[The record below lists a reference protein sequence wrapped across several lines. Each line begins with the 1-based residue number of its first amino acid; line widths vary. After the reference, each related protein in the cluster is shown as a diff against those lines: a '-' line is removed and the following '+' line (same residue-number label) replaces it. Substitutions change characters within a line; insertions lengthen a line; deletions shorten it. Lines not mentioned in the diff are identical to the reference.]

1 MASKTTK
8 YDLTEATDYLGFES
22 LCHDLM
28 SREGYKSIQPLG
40 GTGDK
45 GRDAIHFDK
54 STSISTVFA
63 YSVRKDWETKLEG
76 DLKTVSRHEHECEQ
90 FVFVSTSLI
99 PAKKID
105 EKKKEVKQAYGWNL
119 DIFDLERISTLIDNH
134 HADLINLHSN
144 IFHISSKLIGIET
157 CQDFDPEQYAGY
169 LLGLHE
175 WWVEQYTPLLAE
187 HREID
192 TFVGLQGETENL
204 SKLPVVDIPAKGRIS
219 MLLGESGAGKTT
231 SLWEIVVRSCRL
243 LTEGGDGS
251 VPVLFS
257 LRGWSPE
264 KSCRELLQEQFS
276 LLDIPRSVIEQHLK
290 SGSFLLLLDGFNE
303 VQQANAAACYL
314 DIANFISS
322 YRNNSCVIACRSS
335 DFNANL
341 IPTKE
346 CRPPLPDPDVY
357 EICRLDRKQVIEYSN
372 SYLAEHSVS
381 SEEFFDRLHIHDDVV
396 WEDITA
402 SVQLTRIPLYLQIFL
417 DVYRKTRS
425 LPDGRVMLLKSLVDR
440 ILDREGIRG
449 NIGVDRLA
457 NEYLLGGLSFRSIR
471 SGYSL
476 RFSERYAH
484 KQIIEILKILKTRR
498 IITAAVTF
506 GEIWQG
512 ILSANFIK
520 SVNGHSVE
528 WLHQLIRDYFLGVEY
543 ARILDE
549 GDETQLGYL
558 TQRLMNKVWDTAY
571 TIALGLLDE
580 RSGSTFLWLLI
591 NASEENAR
599 RAFENQTEFVRKAII
614 NNLVCNILEK
624 GDYDTKELKT
634 ISRALPYQEVVEV
647 LDSKFYSTSCDEM
660 RVLLIEAISEM
671 VIEHYPKLCS
681 SGTYLWSA
689 LYKARNQ
696 KTKKTVKRSEELLRK
711 YLRNRNEIISF
722 YAVKGLWE
730 HDRPAAVAQLK
741 KLKFSTNPMV
751 ISMVDDLIDEWGID

>member
-40 GTGDK
+40 GTSDK
-45 GRDAIHFDK
+45 GRDALHFDK

-63 YSVRKDWETKLEG
+63 YSVRKDWEIKLEE
-76 DLKTVSRHEHECEQ
+76 DLQTVRRYAHECDQ
-90 FVFVSTSLI
+90 FVFVFTSPI
-99 PAKKID
+99 SATKFD
-105 EKKKEVKQAYGWNL
+105 EKKRAVKQAYGWDL
-119 DIFDLERISTLIDNH
+119 DIYDLKRISTLIDNH
-134 HADLINLHSN
+134 HRDLISLHSN
-144 IFHISSKLIGIET
+144 IFHVSSKIIGLEN
-157 CQDFDPEQYAGY
+157 CKDFNPKQYAGY
-169 LLGLHE
+169 MLGLHE
-175 WWVEQYTPLLAE
+175 WWIEQYTPLLAE
-187 HREID
+187 HKEID
-192 TFVGLQGETENL
+192 TFVGLQGETEDL
-204 SKLPVVDIPAKGRIS
+204 SKLPVVDIPEKGRIS

-231 SLWEIVVRSCRL
+231 SLWEIVVWFCRR
-243 LTEGGDGS
+243 LTEGCTTS

-264 KSCRELLQEQFS
+264 KKCRELLQEQFS
-276 LLDIPRSVIEQHLK
+276 LLDIPESVIEQHLK
-290 SGSFLLLLDGFNE
+290 CGSFLLLIDGFNE
-303 VQQANAAACYL
+303 VLQANNTKCHV
-314 DIANFISS
+314 DIANFIST
-322 YRNNSCVIACRSS
+322 YRNNSYVIACRSS
-335 DFNANL
+335 DFNASL

-346 CRPPLPDPDVY
+346 CKPPLPEPDVY
-357 EICRLDRKQVIEYSN
+357 EICRLDRNQVIEYSN
-372 SYLAEHSVS
+372 SYFTKYSML
-381 SEEFFDRLHIHDDVV
+381 SEGFFDCLHINDDVV

-417 DVYRKTRS
+417 DVFRKTRS
-425 LPDGRVMLLKSLVDR
+425 LPDGRVMLLKALVDR
-440 ILDREGIRG
+440 ILDREGVRG

-476 RFSERYAH
+476 RFPERYAH
-484 KQIIEILKILKTRR
+484 KQIIEILEILKTRG

-506 GEIWQG
+506 SEIWQG
-512 ILSANFIK
+512 MLSANFIK

-580 RSGSTFLWLLI
+580 LSGATFLWLLI

-599 RAFENQTEFVRKAII
+599 RAFENQTEFVRTALI

-634 ISRALPYQEVVEV
+634 ISRAFPYPEVVEV
-647 LDSKFYSTSCDEM
+647 LDSKFYSTCSDEM

-671 VIEHYPKLCS
+671 VIEHYPKLCLS
-681 SGTYLWSA
+681 EKNLWSA
-689 LYKARNQ
+689 LYEARNQ
-696 KTKKTVKRSEELLRK
+696 KTKKAVKRSEELLRK
-711 YLRNRNEIISF
+711 YLRNKNEIISF

-741 KLKFSTNPMV
+741 KLKFSTKPMV
-751 ISMVDDLIDEWGID
+751 ISMVDDLIDEWGVD

>member
-8 YDLTEATDYLGFES
+8 FDLTEVTDYLGFES

-63 YSVRKDWETKLEG
+63 YSVRKDWEIKLNE
-76 DLKTVSRHEHECEQ
+76 DLEKVRRYAHKCDQ
-90 FVFVSTSLI
+90 FVFVFTSPI
-99 PAKKID
+99 SARKFD
-105 EKKKEVKQAYGWNL
+105 EKKSAVKKTYGWDL
-119 DIFDLERISTLIDNH
+119 DIYDLKRISTLIDNH
-134 HADLINLHSN
+134 HRDLISLHPN
-144 IFHISSKLIGIET
+144 IFHISSRTIGFEP
-157 CQDFDPEQYAGY
+157 CQDFNPKQYAGY
-169 LLGLHE
+169 MLGLHE
-175 WWVEQYTPLLAE
+175 LWVEQYTPLLAE

-192 TFVGLQGETENL
+192 TFVGLQGETETL
-204 SKLPVVDIPAKGRIS
+204 SKVPVIDIPGNGRIS
-219 MLLGESGAGKTT
+219 ILLGESGAGKTT
-231 SLWEIVVRSCRL
+231 SLWEIVVRFCRL
-243 LTEGGDGS
+243 LTEGGNTS

-264 KSCRELLQEQFS
+264 KKCRELLQEHFS

-290 SGSFLLLLDGFNE
+290 CGSFLLLLDGFNE
-303 VQQANAAACYL
+303 VLEANNTKCYL

-322 YRNNSCVIACRSS
+322 YRNNSYVIACRSS

-346 CRPPLPDPDVY
+346 CRPPLPDINVY

-372 SYLAEHSVS
+372 SYFAKYSMS
-381 SEEFFDRLHIHDDVV
+381 SEEFFNRLHIHDDDV

-402 SVQLTRIPLYLQIFL
+402 SVQLTRIPLYLQIYL
-417 DVYRKTRS
+417 DVFRQTSR
-425 LPDGRVMLLKSLVDR
+425 LPDGRVMLLKALVDR
-440 ILDREGIRG
+440 ILDREGARE
-449 NIGVDRLA
+449 NIGVDKLA
-457 NEYLLGGLSFRSIR
+457 NEYLLGGLSFRSTG
-471 SGYSL
+471 SGYSM

-484 KQIIEILKILKTRR
+484 KQIIEILEILKTRG

-506 GEIWQG
+506 GEIWRG

-549 GDETQLGYL
+549 GDGTQLGYL

-580 RSGSTFLWLLI
+580 RSGATFLWLLI

-599 RAFENQTEFVRKAII
+599 RAFENQTEFVRTELI

-634 ISRALPYQEVVEV
+634 ISRALPYPEVVEG
-647 LDSKFYSTSCDEM
+647 LNSKFYSTSSDEM

-671 VIEHYPKLCS
+671 VIEHYPKLCLS
-681 SGTYLWSA
+681 KKYLWSA
-689 LYKARNQ
+689 LCEARNQ
-696 KTKKTVKRSEELLRK
+696 KTKKAVKRSEELLRK
-711 YLRNRNEIISF
+711 YLRDKNEIISF

-751 ISMVDDLIDEWGID
+751 ISMVNDLIDEWGID